1 MIRLLFIILFLSVSS
16 VSGVHA
22 QKNTTVNRRIR
33 EAYKAV
39 RTASGQENAERV
51 LRDSL
56 ALPTTTD
63 KIKAEGYHVCAL
75 LQQSMNDGLNMQAYL
90 KQNLDTVRLYKTVLN
105 IYGYTLKSDS
115 VDEKRK
121 YYSKNVKLREKHR
134 DNLLGGGKF
143 MLRKSNWAEAYGFF
157 DMFLKTCTTDTD
169 SIVGRVA
176 YWATVCGMNENNPYH
191 VLEYVDK
198 AIFLTPEVMEQAPL
212 VEYKAR
218 SFLHLGDSAQWI
230 QILDEAVNKYPGYN
244 YFFLN
249 LMDYYMRHGM
259 IERGLAR
266 TDSLVRTDVD
276 RPMYWF
282 AMSMF
287 ALAQGDYNKCI
298 EMSNECLDREPDNVD
313 ALYNKAISL
322 LNLALVEEKRIKRRV
337 LYRRSL
343 EPMEKVREL
352 SPDDI
357 DRWGKPLYRIYLNLN
372 MGEKFEEID
381 DLLEKHN
388 REENRTE
395 NGGMHYNM
403 FNAKDDDS
411 IDKHLGEP

>member
-1 MIRLLFIILFLSVSS
+1 
-16 VSGVHA
+16 
-22 QKNTTVNRRIR
+22 
-33 EAYKAV
+33 
-39 RTASGQENAERV
+39 
-51 LRDSL
+51 
-56 ALPTTTD
+56 
-63 KIKAEGYHVCAL
+63 
-75 LQQSMNDGLNMQAYL
+75 
-90 KQNLDTVRLYKTVLN
+90 
-105 IYGYTLKSDS
+105 
-115 VDEKRK
+115 VD
-121 YYSKNVKLREKHR
+121 
-134 DNLLGGGKF
+134 
-143 MLRKSNWAEAYGFF
+143 
-157 DMFLKTCTTDTD
+157 
-169 SIVGRVA
+169 
-176 YWATVCGMNENNPYH
+176 
-191 VLEYVDK
+191 
-198 AIFLTPEVMEQAPL
+198 
-212 VEYKAR
+212 
-218 SFLHLGDSAQWI
+218 
-230 QILDEAVNKYPGYN
+230 KYPGYN

-266 TDSLVRTDVD
+266 TDSLVWTDVD

-381 DLLEKHN
+381 ELLEKHN

-395 NGGMHYNM
+395 NDAMHYNM